1 LAAQVDSE
9 KHSRGRFWR
18 VCENVGLMVRFF
30 LFSAV
35 VATLATA
42 FTHSYFGERRL
53 IGPLVKSNAG
63 VMSRVL
69 AKQVVRFAWHL
80 TSLLWVGQA
89 LLLVRVANDPSSLD
103 RAVIGGIG
111 VLHLGAGLFDAV
123 LTRGRHI
130 GWPLLTAIGCFSL
143 LSLV

>member
-1 LAAQVDSE
+1 MMRLFLCSAA
-9 KHSRGRFWR
+9 
-18 VCENVGLMVRFF
+18 
-30 LFSAV
+30 
-35 VATLATA
+35 VATLVTA

-53 IGPLVKSNAG
+53 ISPLVASNAG
-63 VMSRVL
+63 VMSRAL
-69 AKQVVRFAWHL
+69 AKQVIRFAWHL

-89 LLLVRVANDPSSLD
+89 LLLVRMANDPSSLD

-130 GWPLLTAIGCFSL
+130 GWPLLAVIGCFCL
-143 LSLV
+143 LALV